1 MLTYTLTELPL
12 PSGVGVDSSSSAED
26 VNADGVATGYVFD
39 TAHLGVA
46 FEAAIWPD
54 DGTNPEILDDPPP
67 ETLGWAI
74 NDLGDAVGLF
84 GLTYPV
90 HAFLYRHATGQVE
103 DLGPQLGGP
112 ENSANDINNNGVITG
127 GAGGIATQR
136 PLIYDSNDGSLT
148 MLDPLPGHAM
158 AGGDGINDIGHVVG
172 ISENADWED
181 DRAFIYRDG
190 NMEDLG
196 PAVFVTG
203 VNNADVVTGTAP
215 IPGDTT
221 PWPPPWSAF
230 RLDTSVPDPTPE
242 LLGHSQA
249 PGFTAS
255 HGYSINDDGVVVGH
269 SFDASESFRAFVDI
283 PSGEDA
289 GFHDLEDVVVE
300 ADGWVFEEATGISNT
315 GYIVGT
321 GKYQGQERAYLLTP
335 APDYWLK
342 KEFEKVREALL
353 ELLLMFGGA
362 TRGGQGW
369 GLLPGG
375 KWVPIPPHSPAKER
389 WEKMTEAERDMFLGF
404 AIQHL
409 NSILSGR
416 ERGEI
421 VQRAGRQIVDSAIA
435 ELESKSQ

>member
-1 MLTYTLTELPL
+1 
-12 PSGVGVDSSSSAED
+12 
-26 VNADGVATGYVFD
+26 
-39 TAHLGVA
+39 
-46 FEAAIWPD
+46 
-54 DGTNPEILDDPPP
+54 
-67 ETLGWAI
+67 
-74 NDLGDAVGLF
+74 
-84 GLTYPV
+84 
-90 HAFLYRHATGQVE
+90 
-103 DLGPQLGGP
+103 
-112 ENSANDINNNGVITG
+112 
-127 GAGGIATQR
+127 
-136 PLIYDSNDGSLT
+136 
-148 MLDPLPGHAM
+148 
-158 AGGDGINDIGHVVG
+158 
-172 ISENADWED
+172 
-181 DRAFIYRDG
+181 
-190 NMEDLG
+190 
-196 PAVFVTG
+196 
-203 VNNADVVTGTAP
+203 
-215 IPGDTT
+215 
-221 PWPPPWSAF
+221 
-230 RLDTSVPDPTPE
+230 
-242 LLGHSQA
+242 
-249 PGFTAS
+249 
-255 HGYSINDDGVVVGH
+255 
-269 SFDASESFRAFVDI
+269 
-283 PSGEDA
+283 
-289 GFHDLEDVVVE
+289 VVVE